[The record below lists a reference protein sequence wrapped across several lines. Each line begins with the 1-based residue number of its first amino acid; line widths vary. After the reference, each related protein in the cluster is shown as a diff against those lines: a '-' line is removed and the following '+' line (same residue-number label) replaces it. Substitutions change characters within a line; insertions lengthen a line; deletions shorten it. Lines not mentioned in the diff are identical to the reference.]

1 MKSILPETIT
11 ISLHDAYDSTKQSLG
26 KFNTYMESD
35 DLRKLINEMESSD
48 FFDMWKEALNKAL
61 NEAEELK
68 TQ

>member
-1 MKSILPETIT
+1 MKSILPESITIT
-11 ISLHDAYDSTKQSLG
+11 LHDAYDSTKQSLE
-26 KFNTYMESD
+26 KFSTYMESD

-48 FFDMWKEALNKAL
+48 LFDMWKEALNKAL